1 MEWRWNRLE
10 DGTVLSEGQVLIL
23 VLMEWRWNFSN
34 QLKSFNMAVL
44 ILVLMEWRW
53 NEQKDET
60 MAGNGLS

>member
-1 MEWRWNRLE
+1 MAKN
-10 DGTVLSEGQVLIL
+10 VVLIL

-53 NEQKDET
+53 NTTSIIIFYKFV
-60 MAGNGLS
+60 